1 MLTPSTPEALA
12 ASRWATPDE
21 KASLLG
27 DDPQNPP
34 TTDTQ
39 KRGGLTPSAREAL
52 AASRWATP
60 EEKAALLNNET
71 VPAPSS
77 NEHPEKDR
85 RRCRRRHHGQRGNQ
99 KPSPAPAQ
107 RANKTQA
114 TTNPKRTFDRL
125 TPTAREALA
134 ASRWATAE
142 DRASLLN
149 ETPASSSSTA
159 PPKPKRGGLTPS
171 TRQALAAS
179 RWATPEDRASLLA
192 PLQALTMETDN
203 NNDKEN
209 SPPSSDDNKEDTP
222 PSTDDD
228 RGN

>member
-1 MLTPSTPEALA
+1 MLTPSTREALA

-27 DDPQNPP
+27 DAPQNPP

-39 KRGGLTPSAREAL
+39 KRGGLTSSAREAL

-107 RANKTQA
+107 RANNTQA
-114 TTNPKRTFDRL
+114 TTTPKKTFDRL
-125 TPTAREALA
+125 TPSAREALA
-134 ASRWATAE
+134 ASRWATPE

-149 ETPASSSSTA
+149 EMPSFTSTNE
-159 PPKPKRGGLTPS
+159 PPKPKNGGLTPS

-179 RWATPEDRASLLA
+179 RWATPEQRASLLA
-192 PLQALTMETDN
+192 PLQADN
-203 NNDKEN
+203 NDDKEN
-209 SPPSSDDNKEDTP
+209 SPPSSDDNKENTP